1 MKIKSLIILVMGLI
15 FVVWSCKDEPT
26 YKGKHDPEMIKTYR
40 NDATSAAKMDSLASV
55 GYITKQKLIE
65 LYELSSLYSSNQGD
79 SLMREILLPQIQSY
93 FLPKD
98 SLNYTQILKEMDS
111 LQVHYIEL
119 SRLNFPDSD
128 SLIADSVRHVN
139 YTMLYFSKDKKLID
153 SVQKSA
159 EFILKK
165 EPKKFKHEFS
175 FYFQNLK
182 DFQAVKDTISFG
194 VTQ

>member
-40 NDATSAAKMDSLASV
+40 NDATSAAKMDSLASI
-55 GYITKQKLIE
+55 GFITKQKLIE

-79 SLMREILLPQIQSY
+79 SLMREILLPQIHSY

-98 SLNYTQILKEMDS
+98 SVNFAKILKEMDS
-111 LQVHYIEL
+111 LQVHYVEL
-119 SRLNFPDSD
+119 SKLDFPDSD
-128 SLIADSVRHVN
+128 SLIADSVRQVN
-139 YTMLYFSKDKKLID
+139 YTMNYFSKDKKLID
-153 SVQKSA
+153 SFEKSA

-175 FYFQNLK
+175 FYFQNLM
-182 DFQAVKDTISFG
+182 DFQGVKDTISSG